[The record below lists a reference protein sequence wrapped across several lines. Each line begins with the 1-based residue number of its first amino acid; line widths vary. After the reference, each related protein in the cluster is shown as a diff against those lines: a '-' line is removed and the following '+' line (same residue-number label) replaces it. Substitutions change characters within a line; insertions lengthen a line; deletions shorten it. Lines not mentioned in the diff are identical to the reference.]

1 MDIIKKIK
9 RLYNLDT
16 YFYQPHYEHSYYL
29 IKKNL
34 KKFNVLLDN
43 EINIE
48 YKKKITNL
56 TEDIYFINKEFNNK
70 FESIRIRTY
79 LDGDYKYSANIIF
92 ALKNNKNKEEIYVTV
107 HKNIYD
113 LDDFIEKI
121 SIQLEEEFN
130 FILKFYIEKN
140 KTVFFIKNFIFK
152 KNKIKEDYLSFAF
165 EEILNIYD
173 ITHTKIEKDFFLS
186 KYILEI
192 EFAGEE
198 CRTKANEIKKYLCE
212 TLSKSFELLSKKHR
226 KSFDII
232 TDIIN
237 SSETSK
243 KLNTLAVL
251 HIK

>member
-1 MDIIKKIK
+1 MNIIKKIK
-9 RLYNLDT
+9 KLHNLDT

-29 IKKNL
+29 VKKSL
-34 KKFNVLLDN
+34 KDFNTLLDK
-43 EINIE
+43 EINIK

-92 ALKNNKNKEEIYVTV
+92 ALKNDKNKEEIYVTV

-113 LDDFIEKI
+113 LNDFIEKI
-121 SIQLEEEFN
+121 SIQLEQEFH

-140 KTVFFIKNFIFK
+140 KTVFFIKNFIFNQ
-152 KNKIKEDYLSFAF
+152 NKIKEDYLSFAF
-165 EEILNIYD
+165 EEVLNVYD
-173 ITHTKIEKDFFLS
+173 DTHKKIEKKFFLS
-186 KYILEI
+186 TYILEI

-198 CRTKANEIKKYLCE
+198 CKRKANQIKKYLCK
-212 TLSKSFELLSKKHR
+212 TLTKSFHLLSKKHR

-232 TDIIN
+232 TGIIN
-237 SSETSK
+237 SDKKLTSK
-243 KLNTLAVL
+243 L
-251 HIK
+251 